1 MKLKKQL
8 HTATSSMLP
17 ASQVLSVDESPSD
30 RANLLKLTAGRLDVV
45 LSIEES
51 GRAVIV
57 AEALTGIERS
67 SVFLTS
73 NYAYLA
79 FSKTK
84 SKKALLE
91 KFNQAIAEMRQDG
104 RLTELSPR
112 NWPDRPAR
120 HAVNCRQHARRWIIV
135 RHARTA
141 DVLNSFGAGA
151 ILSPRR
157 LFESSSRNGA
167 FMQFKDY
174 YQILGVKREATAE
187 DIKKA
192 FRKLARKYHPDVS
205 KEKDAEQRMQEIN
218 EAYTVLSDP
227 ERRAAYDQVGSGY
240 QPGQDFRPPPDW
252 DAGFEFSTHGFSPGD
267 AAGFSDFF
275 SQLFGGMGQHGM
287 GGFRAHRGAGAY
299 QARGE
304 DHHAK
309 VVLDIED
316 AFHGA
321 TRQISLR
328 VPKLDAQGHVTL
340 ENRTLN
346 VKIPVG
352 VREGQVIRLAGQGA
366 PGFNGGRQGPDARG
380 AFPSA
385 RPPARRRARP
395 AS

>member
-1 MKLKKQL
+1 
-8 HTATSSMLP
+8 
-17 ASQVLSVDESPSD
+17 
-30 RANLLKLTAGRLDVV
+30 
-45 LSIEES
+45 
-51 GRAVIV
+51 
-57 AEALTGIERS
+57 
-67 SVFLTS
+67 
-73 NYAYLA
+73 
-79 FSKTK
+79 
-84 SKKALLE
+84 
-91 KFNQAIAEMRQDG
+91 
-104 RLTELSPR
+104 
-112 NWPDRPAR
+112 
-120 HAVNCRQHARRWIIV
+120 
-135 RHARTA
+135 
-141 DVLNSFGAGA
+141 
-151 ILSPRR
+151 
-157 LFESSSRNGA
+157 
-167 FMQFKDY
+167 MQFKDY

-187 DIKKA
+187 EIKKA

-252 DAGFEFSTHGFSPGD
+252 DAGFEFSTHGFSPGEATD
-267 AAGFSDFF
+267 FSDFF
-275 SQLFGGMGQHGM
+275 SQLFGGMGARGA
-287 GGFRAHRGAGAY
+287 GGFRTYRGAGAY

-366 PGFNGGRQGPDARG
+366 PGFSGAPAGDLLLEVHFRPHDRLRAEGRDLHLGLPVAPWEAALGAIVAVDLPGGQLKVRVPAGAQSGGGLRVRG
-380 AFPSA
+380 KGLPGNPPGDLVLTIQVVL
-385 RPPARRRARP
+385 PPADMPKAREIYESMARELSFDP
-395 AS
+395 RHPLRS